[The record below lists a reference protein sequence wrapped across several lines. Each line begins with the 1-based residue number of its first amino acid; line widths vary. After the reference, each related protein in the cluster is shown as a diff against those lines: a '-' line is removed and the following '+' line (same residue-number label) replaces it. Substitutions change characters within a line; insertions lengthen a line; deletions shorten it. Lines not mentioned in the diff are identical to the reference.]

1 MEEPK
6 TNKPANGSPV
16 LFRSFLVI
24 AISWTIL
31 IALLLGWSLKHE
43 KNETEAIILNESR
56 SLIKL
61 LMTMRYWNSLHGGV
75 YVPVSK
81 GKKVNPFLDGAESEV
96 ITRDGRKLALVNP
109 EYMTHEIAQ
118 IASQRSGVQFHIT
131 SLNLLNSHNAPEE
144 WEVRALKSFSAK
156 GRNEYFEWAPAG
168 QREQHIFRYM
178 APLWTEAPCLKCHAR
193 QGYVEG
199 DLRGGISVLVPAS
212 EILSA
217 QRNRILVMAFG
228 YLIVWMIGLSG
239 VYAAFRVIKR
249 DYRERSDL
257 IERLQAAANEVRTLK
272 GFIPICASCKKVRT
286 DEGYWEQIEK
296 YIKDRSEAEFSHGIC
311 PECEEAL
318 YPDIVKRRKSNKDSE
333 KQ

>member
-1 MEEPK
+1 MF
-6 TNKPANGSPV
+6 NRRNGLQSKSPV

-43 KNETEAIILNESR
+43 KNETEAIILNEAR
-56 SLIKL
+56 SFIKL

-75 YVPVSK
+75 YVPVTK
-81 GKKVNPFLDGAESEV
+81 EQKTNPFLDVAESRV
-96 ITRDGRKLALVNP
+96 ITRDGREWALVNP

-118 IASQRSGVQFHIT
+118 ITSQRSGIKFHIT
-131 SLNLLNSHNAPEE
+131 SLNLLNSRNTPEE
-144 WEVRALKSFSAK
+144 WETLALKTFSAK
-156 GRNEYFEWAPAG
+156 TRSEHFEWAPTG
-168 QREQHIFRYM
+168 QQKQHVFRYM

-193 QGYVEG
+193 QGYAVG
-199 DLRGGISVLVPAS
+199 DLRGGISVLVPAY
-212 EILSA
+212 EVLSA
-217 QRNRILVMAFG
+217 QQNRILVMVFG

-239 VYAAFRVIKR
+239 VYAAFRVIR
-249 DYRERSDL
+249 SDYRERSDL

-318 YPDIVKRRKSNKDSE
+318 YPDIVKKRKSNKDSE